1 MAAPVLVKT
10 EDGDVI
16 LGPLLAKSK
25 VLGAKLSDYELKLYE
40 YSTFSLSE
48 EIDIFYC
55 KAKNAEV
62 FKPEFDEEMLTEK
75 SQLILELLE
84 QHTSDEKKAQVIQ

>member
-1 MAAPVLVKT
+1 MASIPEPIIVKT

-16 LGPLLAKSK
+16 VGPLIAKSK

-40 YSTFSLSE
+40 YSTFSLCE

-55 KAKNAEV
+55 KNHNPEV
-62 FKPEFDEEMLTEK
+62 FDQPYDNERLTES

-84 QHTSDEKKAQVIQ
+84 Q

>member
-1 MAAPVLVKT
+1 MSTSSSISEKSISRYDQENSPPARSERSETESAIMGMIPEPVIVKT
-10 EDGDVI
+10 EDGDIIV
-16 LGPLLAKSK
+16 GPLIAKSK

-55 KAKNAEV
+55 K
-62 FKPEFDEEMLTEK
+62 
-75 SQLILELLE
+75 
-84 QHTSDEKKAQVIQ
+84 

>member
-16 LGPLLAKSK
+16 MGPLMAKSK

-40 YSTFSLSE
+40 YSMFSLSE
-48 EIDIFYC
+48 EVDIFYC
-55 KAKNAEV
+55 KAKNSEV
-62 FKPEFDEEMLTEK
+62 FKPEYDEEMLTEK

-84 QHTSDEKKAQVIQ
+84 Q

>member
-1 MAAPVLVKT
+1 MSSIPEPVIVKT

-16 LGPLLAKSK
+16 VGPLIAKSK

-40 YSTFSLSE
+40 YSTFSLCE

-55 KAKNAEV
+55 KNQNSEV
-62 FKPEFDEEMLTEK
+62 FEDPYDAERLTES

-84 QHTSDEKKAQVIQ
+84 Q